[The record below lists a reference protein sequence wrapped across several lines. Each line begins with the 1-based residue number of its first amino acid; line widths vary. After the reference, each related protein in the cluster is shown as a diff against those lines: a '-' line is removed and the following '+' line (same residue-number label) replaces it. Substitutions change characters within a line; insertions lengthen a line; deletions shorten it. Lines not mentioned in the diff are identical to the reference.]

1 MCKSVGNFAENL
13 NLGKRVL
20 PPHVILE
27 DTVKKSTQILTF
39 SYYLTGIHTVSFA
52 NLEEPPE
59 ELLVRSI
66 DDNFVMEL
74 KASIVERGHIGATVL
89 PVLTKDSFDESN
101 PSGSQFYTLGGNH
114 LRQAQ
119 SQVDNNQQ
127 VQVCDSSV
135 HREIMPLGVAV
146 ACSTWC
152 HIGIYQSG
160 ERRMSLHLY
169 TLAVGYQIKA

>member
-66 DDNFVMEL
+66 DNNFVMEL
-74 KASIVERGHIGATVL
+74 KASIEERGHIGATVL

-101 PSGSQFYTLGGNH
+101 PSGSQFYTL
-114 LRQAQ
+114 
-119 SQVDNNQQ
+119 V
-127 VQVCDSSV
+127 
-135 HREIMPLGVAV
+135 ET
-146 ACSTWC
+146 TWGRHKAKLTTTNKSRYVTLQYTGKLC
-152 HIGIYQSG
+152 HSG
-160 ERRMSLHLY
+160 
-169 TLAVGYQIKA
+169 